1 MQGKE
6 EDWQKYLLPAGLCES
21 LDARVSQLV
30 DLDWGNSSEHLR
42 EITGNKVPSK
52 VFAGMRIL
60 CISPD
65 YVPVPKARRVSLCR
79 DGFGLC

>member
-6 EDWQKYLLPAGLCES
+6 EDWQQYLLPAGLCES

-42 EITGNKVPSK
+42 EITENKVPSK

-60 CISPD
+60 CVSPD
-65 YVPVPKARRVSLCR
+65 YVPVPKARRVSLSR
-79 DGFGLC
+79 VHVGLR